1 MATAPGLFAR
11 RLADLDLGGLAAAG
25 LGASSADVD
34 VALGRDRLE
43 LTDLAVLLSPAA
55 TGRLEDLAVRA
66 RELTVQRFGRTV
78 RLFAPLY
85 VSNACLS
92 TCTYCGFAKGLPIA
106 RRTLSVDDVEAEAR
120 GLVERGFRHLLLVSG
135 EHRTEVSADYL
146 VAVVE
151 RLRTFVPSLA
161 LETQTWSDDTYARL
175 VGAGADGVVHYQE
188 TYDRERYAQVH
199 AAGWKRDFDRRL
211 NSTERAAEA
220 GIRRLGIGALLGL
233 APDWRADVLAV
244 AAHAAFL
251 VRRYW
256 RTEVTVALPRIKPSA
271 SGFQPLAPVRDAE
284 FVQALCALRLFEPE
298 AGIVL
303 STREPAA
310 LRDGLVRIAVTQMSA
325 GSSTEPGGYSHP
337 GEATEQF
344 AISDER
350 SPAEVAAMLEA
361 AGYEPVFRDALPL
374 YELRSGPLQELRSG
388 PLSAVP
394 SD

>member
-11 RLADLDLGGLAAAG
+11 RLAELDLRALSARAAA
-25 LGASSADVD
+25 ATDADVTA
-34 VALGRDRLE
+34 ALRRDRLA
-43 LTDLAVLLSPAA
+43 LDDVAVLLSPAA
-55 TGRLEDLAVRA
+55 TGRLEELAARA
-66 RELTVQRFGRTV
+66 RETTLRRFGRAI

-92 TCTYCGFAKGLPIA
+92 TCTYCGFAKGLPIS
-106 RRTLSVDDVEAEAR
+106 RRTLTVDEVADEAR
-120 GLVERGFRHLLLVSG
+120 GLVERGFRHLLLVAG
-135 EHRTEVSADYL
+135 EHRVEVSADYL

-175 VGAGADGVVHYQE
+175 VEAGADGVVHYQE
-188 TYDRERYAQVH
+188 TYDRDRYAEVH
-199 AAGWKRDFDRRL
+199 SAGWKRDFDRRL

-220 GIRRLGIGALLGL
+220 GIRRLGVGALLGL

-244 AAHAAFL
+244 AAHAEFL

-271 SGFQPLAPVRDAE
+271 SGFQPRVPVGDAE
-284 FVQALCALRLFEPE
+284 FVQALCALRLYEPE

-303 STREPAA
+303 STREPAV
-310 LRDGLVRIAVTQMSA
+310 LRDGLARIAVTHMSA

-350 SPAEVAAMLEA
+350 TPAEVAAMLAA

-374 YELRSGPLQELRSG
+374 YEVRSR
-388 PLSAVP
+388 
-394 SD
+394 